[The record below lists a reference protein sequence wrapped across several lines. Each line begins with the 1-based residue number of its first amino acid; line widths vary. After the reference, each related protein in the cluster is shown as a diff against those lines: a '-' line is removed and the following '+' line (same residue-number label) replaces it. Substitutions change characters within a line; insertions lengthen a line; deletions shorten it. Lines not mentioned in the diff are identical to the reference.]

1 MIKKAEKVSYFENL
15 DILRVFLALAVVI
28 FHIPE
33 IAASVLHIHLYSDLS
48 IFHKGT
54 EAVFFFFTLSGFL
67 ITRLL
72 LVERDVYNDINLKL
86 FYLRRVLRIWPVYFA
101 VIIIGILYYHII
113 LPRLGIVSKANYS
126 IWEALLLCV
135 FFLSNV
141 FQRLFRPGSILSIT
155 WSIGVEE
162 QFYLLWPL
170 LFKKSSKGGILV
182 FLIILYLLIAL
193 YNFFYPDSVLLKY
206 RFLFDFMIIGG
217 IMALLIQKYEEILIP
232 FFKSKLTL
240 FTFFILF
247 GLVFFTSVF
256 SAVANFNEQ
265 LYHTVCGLIAIG
277 WIVVLTVLP
286 PISALKRFTY
296 LGKISYG
303 IYMYHMILVNFV
315 LFVVI
320 KSKLAQIINVTL
332 LSIIINVSVIALTLI
347 LSHLSYKYFET
358 YFLSLKNKFTKIK
371 PSAAN

>member
-1 MIKKAEKVSYFENL
+1 MIKKTEKVNYFENL

-33 IAASVLHIHLYSDLS
+33 ISASVLHVHLYSDFA

-72 LVERDVYNDINLKL
+72 LIERDVYSDINLKM

-101 VIIIGILYYHII
+101 VIIVGILYYHII

-126 IWEALLLCV
+126 IGEALLLCV

-170 LFKKSSKGGILV
+170 LFKKSSKGFILG
-182 FLIILYLLIAL
+182 FLIVLYLIIAS
-193 YNFFYPDSVLLKY
+193 YNFLNPGSILLKY

-217 IMALLIQKYEEILIP
+217 VMALLIQKYEQILIP
-232 FFKSKLTL
+232 FFKSKLVL
-240 FTFFILF
+240 FTFFVLF
-247 GLVFFTSVF
+247 VLVFFTNVF
-256 SAVANFNEQ
+256 NPISSLNEQ
-265 LYHTVCGLIAIG
+265 LYHTVCGLISIG
-277 WIVVLTVLP
+277 WIVTLAFSQ
-286 PISALKRFTY
+286 PISALKKFTY

-303 IYMYHMILVNFV
+303 IYMYHMIMVNFV
-315 LFVVI
+315 LFIVL
-320 KSKLAQIINVTL
+320 KTKLAQVVNIPL
-332 LSIIINVSVIALTLI
+332 LSIIINFSVIALTLI

-358 YFLSLKNKFTKIK
+358 YFLSLKNKFTKVK
-371 PSAAN
+371 PAAAN